1 MSAGEAD
8 GDPAKKIHA
17 GEWKRAPGEK
27 AIYRHPT
34 EEPLLSRQGE
44 SATPG
49 DSRAV
54 TSQSLVR
61 GADLRPESVHSL
73 FINKVLFELGYVLLV
88 VVSLCGTRI
97 GKLG

>member
-1 MSAGEAD
+1 M
-8 GDPAKKIHA
+8 
-17 GEWKRAPGEK
+17 EWKRAPGEK

-49 DSRAV
+49 NSRAV

-61 GADLRPESVHSL
+61 EADLRPESVHSL

-88 VVSLCGTRI
+88 VVSLGGTRI